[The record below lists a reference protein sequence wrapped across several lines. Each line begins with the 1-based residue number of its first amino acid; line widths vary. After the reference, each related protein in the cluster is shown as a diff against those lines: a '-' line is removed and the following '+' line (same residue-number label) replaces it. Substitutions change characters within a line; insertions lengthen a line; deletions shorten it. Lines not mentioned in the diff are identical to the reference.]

1 MGQHTPVH
9 VSVEC
14 QTDFRLLNLGQ
25 EAQQGGASSGSP
37 VHTRSYINA
46 MTQTGVVSIQHWS
59 EASFCVHCRETRG
72 PSGAMEQMET
82 VRMYLVPR
90 YKVKSCKAYKILQSR
105 GTAH

>member
-1 MGQHTPVH
+1 M
-9 VSVEC
+9 
-14 QTDFRLLNLGQ
+14 

-37 VHTRSYINA
+37 VHTRSY

-59 EASFCVHCRETRG
+59 EASFCVHCIDTRG
-72 PSGAMEQMET
+72 PNGAMEQMEI
-82 VRMYLVPR
+82 VRLYLVPR